1 MTEHPLASSRPP
13 RPTRIAAVLLGLLL
27 TCPVAHSAVAAP
39 DARTDSRTD
48 SLRFRVFLNQDPIG
62 EHSFQV
68 GPGPNGRQIVSR
80 ASFDVKLL
88 FVTAY
93 RYRHESR
100 EEWRNGCLERIRAST
115 DDNGTAFTVAGDT
128 QADTLTLKVN
138 GEARRLSDCV
148 STFAYWDR
156 DFLKRPRLLNPQ
168 TGELVDVQ
176 VTPGGTERRV
186 VQGRTVEAE
195 RYRLRADKL
204 DITLWYTPDGRW
216 IGLESDTGKGRT
228 LRYERI

>member
-13 RPTRIAAVLLGLLL
+13 RRAAALLGLLL
-27 TCPVAHSAVAAP
+27 TCPVAHSAVAT
-39 DARTDSRTD
+39 TDSRTD

-68 GPGPNGRQIVSR
+68 GPGPNGKQIVSR

-100 EEWRNGCLERIRAST
+100 EEWRDGCLQRIRSST
-115 DDNGTAFTVAGDT
+115 DDNGTAYTVAGDK
-128 QADTLTLKVN
+128 QADTLTLRVN
-138 GEARRLSDCV
+138 SEARRLPDCV

-168 TGELVDVQ
+168 NGELVEVQ